1 MSYEPLL
8 AIARQAGEAILDVY
22 RSADVGLR
30 EKDDHSPLTA
40 ADLAAEAVIQAGL
53 ARLEPR
59 LPVLSEESA
68 QAPWSERRTWQRCW
82 VVDPLDGTKEFLSR
96 SGEFTVN
103 IALVEDGRPLMG
115 VVVAPAI
122 ARAWWGGPAL
132 GGSWCDG
139 ARLQCVARDPLRS
152 PRVVASRSHAGSE
165 TEAWLAQ
172 LGPHTRVAKGSSLK
186 ICMIAEGSADLYPR
200 LGPTM
205 AWDTAAA
212 HAVLAGAGG
221 SMIDHTGQELTYQ
234 REDLHNPWFLAKG
247 PGWESLP
254 ALR

>member
-1 MSYEPLL
+1 MSHEALL
-8 AIARQAGEAILDVY
+8 AIAQQAGDAILSVY
-22 RSADVGLR
+22 QSADVGLR
-30 EKDDHSPLTA
+30 HKEDDSPLTA

-53 ARLEPR
+53 AKINPR

-68 QAPWSERRTWQRCW
+68 KAPWSERHVWRRCW

-103 IALVEDGRPLMG
+103 IALVDDGRPVLG
-115 VVVAPAI
+115 VVVAPALQ
-122 ARAWWGGPAL
+122 RAWWGGSAL

-139 ARLQCVARDPLRS
+139 QPLRCRERDPLQH

-212 HAVLAGAGG
+212 HAILVGAGG
-221 SMIDHTGQELTYQ
+221 SLVDPAGVELNYH
-234 REDLHNPWFLAKG
+234 REDLYNPWFLAQA
-247 PGWESLP
+247 PGWRDLP
-254 ALR
+254 PLR